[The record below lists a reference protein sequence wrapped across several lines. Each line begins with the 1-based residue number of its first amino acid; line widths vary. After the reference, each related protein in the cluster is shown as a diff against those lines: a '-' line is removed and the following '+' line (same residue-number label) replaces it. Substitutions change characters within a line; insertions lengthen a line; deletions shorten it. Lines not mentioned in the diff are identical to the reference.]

1 MILNSTPS
9 DILAVN
15 VKLSIRLLLG
25 LLLIISPLTGIFNI
39 QYLPL
44 SNEILLLRF
53 IESFF
58 CLFVIICSY
67 SKISYQW
74 FKSLLIINMGIFL
87 FINNFIFL
95 SLNNFNVVYLLES
108 GFTFIILTFFCRKYK
123 QLNSLLVFNM
133 IAVIVS
139 VLTAKSIQP
148 PLHIILSIIILMVGI
163 GYLFFSIRLKFI
175 HKFRKA
181 IEDTISLNETLK
193 INQKELN
200 EKREDLKAL
209 IYSVNDLIYEIDS
222 DYTYLN
228 YWCNNR
234 ELIQFSDKDF
244 LGKTIP
250 DIMGPE
256 KSKVL
261 TNSID
266 ESIKTGKTVIFDTQS
281 VIIKGNKWFN
291 VRVNPIP
298 NTHNQK
304 ARVSV
309 VIQDITKKKQIE
321 NDFLRSQQRLIESQK
336 IAGLGYWEFDIA
348 SHDITLSDQIYDI
361 FQIPREEKNLM
372 EIIKLRI
379 HPDDRTRIIKLSK
392 QALITGNDTTFE
404 HRVILPDFSQI
415 TIYTAFNIVK
425 DSDGNHI
432 KFSGI
437 SQNVTNIRSTEAQLK
452 QSQSHLHSLIS
463 SINEIVFEL
472 NEDLVCLNVW
482 CRDNSI
488 LFQSPEFF
496 IGKTV
501 EEFLGTERSKIFIK
515 LIKKVIHTGKVENLE
530 FPSFVSTDKW
540 FNGKI
545 SLIYDLNNVYI
556 GRISVVVTEITDRK
570 NALDGLKEREIQLLQ
585 AQKTANM
592 GSWTLDLRS
601 SELFWSENTAGV
613 LEIEPQVLKNA
624 DLDYFLSLVHPEDR
638 HLFKNSS
645 FYDANKSLK
654 RFDHRL
660 ITPKG
665 NLKYLSTVTGQ
676 KITNQD
682 GEVIKIV
689 GIIQD
694 ITERKRAEIEFHN
707 TERRFRNVLEN
718 IRLIALTLDVEGNV
732 LFCNEFLADMMGLKT
747 EDLTGKNWLE
757 EFSTTEFN
765 EIYKANILTDN
776 INSQHQNILISRYGE
791 ERMINW
797 FNTILKD
804 ETGAIVGMTSIGED
818 ITELLKS
825 KEELIKSKEDAEK
838 ASSYKSDFL
847 STMSHEIRTPMNAV
861 IGITHLLMAD
871 EPTPNQMENLNTL
884 KYSAEN
890 LLSLINDIL
899 DYNKIEAGKMKIEY
913 TPFNLKDFAKNVH
926 NSFIGKA
933 KEKGIELDLD
943 LDNSIPVNVL
953 TDKLRLSQVLNNL
966 IGNAVKFTPKG
977 KVSIRVIK
985 VDQNPNEVLVKFE
998 IQDTGIGISK
1008 SQSQKIFEP
1017 FIQESD
1023 STSREFGGTGLGLAI
1038 TKRLIDLLD
1047 GEISYKSIQGQ
1058 GTTFEF
1064 TISMILGVEGL
1075 TDRLPLPVDTPE
1087 KNNIKGMKILIVD
1100 DNSINLLVGGK
1111 FLRNWEAIVDTA
1123 SDGKIALDKALENDY
1138 DVIIMD
1144 LQMPVMDGFTSARLI
1159 KDKKPLQIILA
1170 LTADAMPETN
1180 NRALEAGMVDY
1191 FTKPFVPA
1199 ELYSKLSMYYLN
1211 NKGLN

>member
-1 MILNSTPS
+1 MILNSNPT

-39 QYLPL
+39 QYLPEANEFL
-44 SNEILLLRF
+44 SLRLL
-53 IESFF
+53 ESGF
-58 CLFVIICSY
+58 CLLVIIS
-67 SKISYQW
+67 SFRKISYQW
-74 FKSLLIINMGIFL
+74 FKSLLITNMGIFL
-87 FINNFIFL
+87 FINNFILL

-108 GFTFIILTFFCRKYK
+108 GFTFITLTFFCRKYK

-133 IAVIVS
+133 IAIIVS
-139 VLTAKSIQP
+139 VLTAKSIVP
-148 PLHIILSIIILMVGI
+148 PIQIVLSIIILMVGL

-181 IEDTISLNETLK
+181 VEDTISLNETLK
-193 INQKELN
+193 ISQKELN

-209 IYSVNDLIYEIDS
+209 IYSVNDLIYEIDA

-234 ELIQFSDKDF
+234 ELIQFSDNDF
-244 LGKTIP
+244 IGKTVP
-250 DIMGPE
+250 EIMGAE
-256 KSKVL
+256 KSKEI

-266 ESIKTGKTVIFDTQS
+266 ESIRTGKTVMFDTQS

-291 VRVNPIP
+291 VRVTPIP
-298 NTHNQK
+298 NTQNQK
-304 ARVSV
+304 PRVSV
-309 VIQDITKKKQIE
+309 VIQDITTKKQIE
-321 NDFLRSQQRLIESQK
+321 NDFLRSQQRLLESQK
-336 IAGLGYWEFDIA
+336 IAGLGYWEYDIE
-348 SHDITLSDQIYDI
+348 SKTIILSDQIYNI
-361 FQIPREEKNLM
+361 FQLPKEETNLLQT
-372 EIIKLRI
+372 ITSRI
-379 HPDDRTRIIKLSK
+379 HPDDRKRIIYSSKL
-392 QALITGNDTTFE
+392 ATITGHDTSFE
-404 HRVILPDFSQI
+404 HKLLLPDLSQI
-415 TIYTAFNIVK
+415 TIYTAFKVIK
-425 DSDGNHI
+425 DEDGNSV

-437 SQNVTNIRSTEAQLK
+437 SQNVTNIRSTEAQLQ

-482 CRDNSI
+482 CRDGS
-488 LFQSPEFF
+488 LFQSPESF

-501 EEFLGTERSKIFIK
+501 EESLGVERSKAFIK
-515 LIKKVIHTGKVENLE
+515 IIKRVIQTHQVENIE
-530 FPSFVSTDKW
+530 FPSFVKSDKW

-545 SLIYDLNNVYI
+545 SLIYDLNNEYT
-556 GRISVVVTEITDRK
+556 GRVSVVVSEITDRK
-570 NALDGLKEREIQLLQ
+570 NALDGIKEREIQLLQ
-585 AQKTANM
+585 AQRTAKM

-601 SELFWSENTAGV
+601 SELFWSENTARV
-613 LEIEPQVLKNA
+613 LEIDPQILKNA
-624 DLDYFLSLVHPEDR
+624 DLDYFMSLVHPEDR
-638 HLFKNSS
+638 ELFNNSS
-645 FYDANKSLK
+645 FYNSDKSLK

-676 KITNQD
+676 KITNRD

-707 TERRFRNVLEN
+707 TERSFRNVLEN
-718 IRLIALTLDVEGNV
+718 IRLIALTLDIEGNV
-732 LFCNEFLADMMGLKT
+732 LFCNEFLADMLGLKT
-747 EDLTGKNWLE
+747 HEITGKNWLE
-757 EFSTTEFN
+757 VFSTDEFKHS
-765 EIYKANILTDN
+765 YKTNILTEN
-776 INSQHQNILISRYGE
+776 IESQHQNVLLSKYGE

-871 EPTPNQMENLNTL
+871 EPKPNQIENLNTL

-913 TPFNLKDFAKNVH
+913 TPFNLKDFVKNVH
-926 NSFIGKA
+926 NSFIGKSQ
-933 KEKGIELDLD
+933 EKGIELELD
-943 LDNSIPVNVL
+943 LDPKIPLNVL

-985 VDQNPNEVLVKFE
+985 VDQNPNEVVVKFE

-1047 GEISYKSIQGQ
+1047 GEISYKSIQGK
-1058 GTTFEF
+1058 GTTFQF

-1111 FLRNWEAIVDTA
+1111 FLRNWEAVVDTA